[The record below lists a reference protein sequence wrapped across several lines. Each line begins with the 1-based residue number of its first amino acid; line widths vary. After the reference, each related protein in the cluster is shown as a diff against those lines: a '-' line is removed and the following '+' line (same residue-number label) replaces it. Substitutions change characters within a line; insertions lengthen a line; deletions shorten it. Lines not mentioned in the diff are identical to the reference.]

1 MGEVYHGHHCG
12 GLKPIFLVL
21 FYATFLYFSISVRVG
36 VALTAMDLSFLPIF
50 LTTLFVATITP
61 GPSMLLAL
69 NHGICFGW
77 RRSLATAW
85 GNVAATALQ
94 CLVSFLGLG
103 YVLAKAAWL
112 LSTIRWA
119 GAAYLVYLGLRLLF
133 GPVSLLAAE
142 AKSES
147 SKPGR
152 SLFREAFMV
161 TASNPKAVCFF
172 SSLFPQFFADGQLS
186 LGKAAVMFWS
196 TLTMT
201 FTCMLLYATAGARI
215 QGLLRSARF
224 RAVFQRGVGT
234 ALVGFGAGL
243 ALDRR

>member
-1 MGEVYHGHHCG
+1 MFVRRIN
-12 GLKPIFLVL
+12 KVL
-21 FYATFLYFSISVRVG
+21 AT
-36 VALTAMDLSFLPIF
+36 
-50 LTTLFVATITP
+50 
-61 GPSMLLAL
+61 MLLAL

-77 RRSLATAW
+77 RYSLEAAW

-103 YVLAKAAWL
+103 CVLEKAAWL
-112 LSTIRWA
+112 LWTIRWA
-119 GAAYLVYLGLRLLF
+119 GVAYLVYLGLRLLF
-133 GPVSLLAAE
+133 GPVALLAAE

-172 SSLFPQFFADGQLS
+172 SSLSPPPQFFADGQLS

-201 FTCMLLYATAGARI
+201 FSCMLLYATAGAWI
-215 QGLLRSARF
+215 QGLLRRARF